1 MVTLRLYR
9 RGLLPD
15 LGRDRIDTP
24 RHGERRRKDA
34 SCRGGRNKPQR
45 IGYGD
50 ITVDGGCRGRVDS
63 ATDEHHDDDDDDHD
77 DHPNDHDDDN
87 SDGR

>member
-1 MVTLRLYR
+1 MVPLRLYR

-24 RHGERRRKDA
+24 RHGERRRQDA
-34 SCRGGRNKPQR
+34 SCRGGRNEPQR

-50 ITVDGGCRGRVDS
+50 ITADGGCRGRVD
-63 ATDEHHDDDDDDHD
+63 ATTDGHDDDHDDHD

-87 SDGR
+87 SDDR